1 MKAKPTEA
9 TLETQTAAPNGFE
22 FENVF
27 HCISRLP
34 ARGLAI
40 VRRTKMNRKEKIVHA
55 AITLKDFAD
64 GLNIFFAKAKQLFHE
79 RDQISS
85 PLTAGRG
92 RK

>member
-1 MKAKPTEA
+1 
-9 TLETQTAAPNGFE
+9 
-22 FENVF
+22 
-27 HCISRLP
+27 
-34 ARGLAI
+34 
-40 VRRTKMNRKEKIVHA
+40 MNRKEKIVHA